1 MIGACSKSCWRS
13 PRQQIAFEQ
22 LWKGSTVPWAAA
34 CAGVDRRTVYSC
46 QKDDPAFV
54 AAMDT
59 CRVSTADRVKR
70 QLFAAARKGATAI
83 ANAAEKGDVRSSLVL
98 LRVLGLL
105 ASAGAGRKAK

>member
-1 MIGACSKSCWRS
+1 
-13 PRQQIAFEQ
+13 
-22 LWKGSTVPWAAA
+22 LWKGSTVSWAAA
-34 CAGVDRRTVYSC
+34 CAEVDRRTVYSC

-70 QLFAAARKGATAI
+70 QLLAAPPKAATAI

-98 LRVLGLL
+98 LSVLGLL
-105 ASAGAGRKAK
+105 APAGPGRKAE